1 MANNQSDPNRTTDIN
16 SQEAKNAKTVVIIT
30 AAFFLCF
37 VPTLCASLVH
47 QAGAAQD
54 DVMLHLIYPLAES
67 ALFLTAVIN
76 PLIYAWRNALVR
88 EGLEAAIPYKKGP
101 I

>member
-1 MANNQSDPNRTTDIN
+1 MYNATKIKDCSVNNQSDPNRTSDIN
-16 SQEAKNAKTVVIIT
+16 SQEAKTAKTVVIIT

-37 VPTLCASLVH
+37 VPTLVH

-54 DVMLHLIYPLAES
+54 GVMLHLIYPLAES

-76 PLIYAWRNALVR
+76 PLI
-88 EGLEAAIPYKKGP
+88 
-101 I
+101 